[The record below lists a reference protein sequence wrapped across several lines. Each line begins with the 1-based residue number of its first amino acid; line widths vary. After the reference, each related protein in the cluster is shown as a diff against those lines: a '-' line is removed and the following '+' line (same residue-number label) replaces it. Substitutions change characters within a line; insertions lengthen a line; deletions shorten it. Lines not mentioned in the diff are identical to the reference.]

1 MAIRPKIKLFGYS
14 TTVYG
19 LSNLLTKIVVIT
31 LVPLYTTYLTVFEV
45 GVIVLLEMIEL
56 FVVTMI
62 PIGCVNAM
70 WRYLPEEEGQKKNEI
85 IISTFMIMV
94 ISGIIITILL
104 LFFQNNIS
112 LFFDIPN
119 ENNLLLFVFV
129 SCFLKSISHFI
140 YWLLQYRNQAV
151 FYLSLSLFQFLTL
164 VGLTIYFIISL
175 DMGIIGIYYAKIGVF
190 FTLSISMFFF
200 LIKTAPALPSFKLI
214 KKLLAYGLPIIP
226 LILLMP
232 VLTVSDRYFLQMYS
246 SVEDIGRYGIAY
258 KFGMLINMLLV
269 VPIQKYW
276 GPQMFQ
282 VGDLLEENKKIH
294 QDITFY
300 YSFIGLF
307 ILLGLSLFSD
317 TILTIFANDD
327 YIEVSWV
334 IPWISLAYFIG
345 GFKIFL
351 QASASLSDRTDLF
364 IKTGIYTIF
373 SNIFLNYILIK
384 HFGIRGAVASTI
396 LSYLILVGLLLITSK
411 SINVIKWPIKKI
423 LHGAFI
429 AALVIIIFESIK
441 DFSLN
446 YNIIIIK
453 FILLLL
459 FPIISITTNLIGH
472 KEING
477 LRSIWYSIVKFLKNN
492 IV

>member
-1 MAIRPKIKLFGYS
+1 
-14 TTVYG
+14 
-19 LSNLLTKIVVIT
+19 
-31 LVPLYTTYLTVFEV
+31 
-45 GVIVLLEMIEL
+45 
-56 FVVTMI
+56 
-62 PIGCVNAM
+62 
-70 WRYLPEEEGQKKNEI
+70 
-85 IISTFMIMV
+85 
-94 ISGIIITILL
+94 
-104 LFFQNNIS
+104 
-112 LFFDIPN
+112 
-119 ENNLLLFVFV
+119 
-129 SCFLKSISHFI
+129 
-140 YWLLQYRNQAV
+140 
-151 FYLSLSLFQFLTL
+151 
-164 VGLTIYFIISL
+164 
-175 DMGIIGIYYAKIGVF
+175 
-190 FTLSISMFFF
+190 
-200 LIKTAPALPSFKLI
+200 
-214 KKLLAYGLPIIP
+214 
-226 LILLMP
+226 
-232 VLTVSDRYFLQMYS
+232 
-246 SVEDIGRYGIAY
+246 
-258 KFGMLINMLLV
+258 

>member
-1 MAIRPKIKLFGYS
+1 
-14 TTVYG
+14 
-19 LSNLLTKIVVIT
+19 
-31 LVPLYTTYLTVFEV
+31 
-45 GVIVLLEMIEL
+45 
-56 FVVTMI
+56 
-62 PIGCVNAM
+62 
-70 WRYLPEEEGQKKNEI
+70 
-85 IISTFMIMV
+85 
-94 ISGIIITILL
+94 
-104 LFFQNNIS
+104 
-112 LFFDIPN
+112 
-119 ENNLLLFVFV
+119 
-129 SCFLKSISHFI
+129 
-140 YWLLQYRNQAV
+140 
-151 FYLSLSLFQFLTL
+151 
-164 VGLTIYFIISL
+164 
-175 DMGIIGIYYAKIGVF
+175 MGIIGIYYAKIGVF

-384 HFGIRGAVASTI
+384 QFGIRGAVASTI

-477 LRSIWYSIVKFLKNN
+477 LRSIWYSIVKFLK
-492 IV
+492 II